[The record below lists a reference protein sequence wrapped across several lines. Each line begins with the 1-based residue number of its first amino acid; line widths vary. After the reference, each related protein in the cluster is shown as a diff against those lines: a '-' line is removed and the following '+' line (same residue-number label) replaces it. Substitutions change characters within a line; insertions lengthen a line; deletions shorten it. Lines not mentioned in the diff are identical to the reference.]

1 MAKTKIKKKTRF
13 FLVDYE
19 NVHTAG
25 LEGIKKLSE
34 ADTVYI
40 FYSENADSLTFETLR
55 LLSDSKAK
63 IEYIKVKTDGQN
75 ALDFQLS
82 SFLGYLL
89 GQNEDARCYIVSRD
103 RGFSNVQIFWY
114 GQGRRIRLIPC
125 IAERKRNPLK
135 RADVERVLEELENFT
150 PEEKQTITDVVWER
164 LKDGSPHLA
173 HIKVGINNAL
183 MQQFGN
189 EKTKVIFGV
198 IRPLIK

>member
-1 MAKTKIKKKTRF
+1 MAKTKIKKKPRF

-19 NVHTAG
+19 NVHMAG
-25 LEGIKKLSE
+25 LEGIKKLSDS
-34 ADTVYI
+34 DTVYI
-40 FYSENADSLTFETLR
+40 FYSENADSLTFDTLR
-55 LLSDSKAK
+55 LLSETKAK
-63 IEYIKVKTDGQN
+63 TEYIKVKTDGQN

-89 GQNEDARCYIVSRD
+89 GQHEDARCYIVSRD
-103 RGFSNVQIFWY
+103 KGFANVQIFWY
-114 GQGRRIRLIPC
+114 GQGKRVRLIPC

-135 RADVERVLEELENFT
+135 RADVERVLEDLENFT
-150 PEEKQTITDVVWER
+150 PEEKATITDVVWER